1 MGVPAFYRWLREKY
15 PMTIVDCLEDIP
27 DTVDGVEVPI
37 DITAPNPNSV
47 EFHNLY
53 LDLNGIIHPCVHP
66 EDIPAPSCLEEMFTA
81 IFAYIDRLMCAVRP
95 RKVLFLAIDGVAPRA
110 KMNQQRSRRFK
121 TAQDMAEEEEVEEE
135 LRDALR
141 SKGQKVPPK
150 KKVRGRSLLY
160 RVRSDGMTH
169 ALPSLFSFF
178 LSAVRACVF
187 FYCFSPPLTTTSSRP
202 ARSLWTSWPSFC
214 ATTYR

>member
-135 LRDALR
+135 LRDA
-141 SKGQKVPPK
+141 
-150 KKVRGRSLLY
+150 
-160 RVRSDGMTH
+160 
-169 ALPSLFSFF
+169 
-178 LSAVRACVF
+178 CVF